1 MKAGAISLF
10 ITLLV
15 AIAPL
20 VVGAKN
26 VPLRY
31 TRRLPR
37 IDKVELQK
45 VQSAEL
51 GVRSVEEVKVVEGT
65 QAEAIAALWRSQNF
79 RSLSPECHQPA
90 YAIKFYARG
99 KLLLY
104 ASLCWDCDNIDFIE
118 PTLNASQG
126 FNGSSRKGQALL
138 ALLRR
143 SFPQLNNPPNKAL
156 QLTAR

>member
-1 MKAGAISLF
+1 MKAGAISLLT
-10 ITLLV
+10 TLVL

-20 VVGAKN
+20 SAGAKN
-26 VPLRY
+26 VSLRY

-37 IDKVELQK
+37 VDKVELQK
-45 VQSAEL
+45 VRPAEI
-51 GVRSVEEVKVVEGT
+51 GVGSIESVNIVEGK
-65 QAEAIAALWRSQNF
+65 QAEAIATLWRTQNF
-79 RSLSPECHQPA
+79 RSRSAECHQPA
-90 YAIKFYARG
+90 YAVKFYAHG
-99 KLLLY
+99 KLLIY

-143 SFPQLNNPPNKAL
+143 TFP
-156 QLTAR
+156 